1 MPSATPIAPATD
13 GSPPPAVVSAAL
25 AALERERAARRAAE
39 ALAARLEAENAEI
52 AEQVRRLEHLNDEL
66 RKALFGKRSEKLGED
81 ERQLSFDDLGTAVA
95 EAGGAPEAGEQG
107 EEAEARRQR
116 RPARPGARFPARLE
130 RRVEVIEPASTLC
143 PCGCGEMTKIGE
155 DRSERLDIVPA
166 RFLVIETVRPRYA
179 CNRCKGGGVVQA
191 AAPASLIEGGL
202 PTEGLLA
209 HVLISKYGDHVPLY
223 RQSQIYA
230 RFGVELHRSTLASWV
245 GRASF
250 HLRPVVDCLA
260 AELKR
265 SGKLGMDETTVRVLD
280 PGRGRTKTGYMWT
293 MVRDE
298 RPWSGADP
306 PGVVYSYAPGRGG
319 KHGEKLLEGFS
330 GTLQIDGY
338 SGYNRLR
345 RSDRPDGA
353 LTLTACWA
361 HARRGLKE
369 VCDSSGSAIARAG
382 LQRIARLYAIEEKIR
397 GEPPATRQAVRWT
410 EAAPLVNG
418 FGVWLDEQ
426 RSRVSPRSRLGEKLT
441 YQWDGLLAFLYDG
454 RVEIDTNF
462 VENRIRPVKL
472 TAKNALFA
480 GHDEGAAAWGRVAS
494 LIETCKMNGVEPYAL
509 LKSTLE
515 KIAAG
520 HPQSRIHQ
528 LLPWNFEPATDAG

>member
-1 MPSATPIAPATD
+1 M
-13 GSPPPAVVSAAL
+13 
-25 AALERERAARRAAE
+25 
-39 ALAARLEAENAEI
+39 AARLEAANAEI
-52 AEQVRRLEHLNDEL
+52 AEQLRRLEHLNDEL
-66 RKALFGKRSEKLGED
+66 RKALFGKKSEKLGED

-95 EAGGAPEAGEQG
+95 EAGGDPQADGDGRG
-107 EEAEARRQR
+107 EEPETGRRR
-116 RPARPGARFPARLE
+116 RRSSRPGPRFPARLE
-130 RRVEVIEPASTLC
+130 RRAEVIEPESTVC

-155 DRSERLDIVPA
+155 DRGERLDIVPA

-191 AAPASLIEGGL
+191 PAPASLIEGGL

-209 HVLISKYGDHVPLY
+209 HVLISKYGDHLPLY

-230 RFGVELHRSTLASWV
+230 RFGVELHRATLADWV
-245 GRASF
+245 GKASF
-250 HLRPVVDCLA
+250 HLRPVVDSLA
-260 AELKR
+260 AELKT
-265 SGKLGMDETTVRVLD
+265 SGKLGVDETTVRVLD

-298 RPWSGADP
+298 RPWCGADP
-306 PGVVYSYAPGRGG
+306 PGGVYRYAPGRGG
-319 KHGEKLLEGFS
+319 KHGETLLERFS
-330 GTLQIDGY
+330 GTAQIDGY

-345 RSDRPDGA
+345 RPDRPDGS
-353 LTLTACWA
+353 LTLAACWA
-361 HARRGLKE
+361 HARRGLKD
-369 VCDSSGSAIARAG
+369 VFDSSGSAIAKAG
-382 LQRIARLYAIEEKIR
+382 LERVARLYEIEKKIR

-410 EAAPLVNG
+410 ESAPIVNA

-441 YQWDGLLAFLYDG
+441 YIANRWNGLLVFLHDG
-454 RVEIDTNF
+454 RVEIDSNF
-462 VENRIRPVKL
+462 VENRIRPLKL

-480 GHDEGAAAWGRVAS
+480 GHDEGAAAWGRIAS
-494 LIETCKMNGVEPYAL
+494 LIETCKMNGVEPHAW

-520 HPQSRIHQ
+520 HPQSKIHQ
-528 LLPWNFEPATDAG
+528 LLPWNFEPAAD